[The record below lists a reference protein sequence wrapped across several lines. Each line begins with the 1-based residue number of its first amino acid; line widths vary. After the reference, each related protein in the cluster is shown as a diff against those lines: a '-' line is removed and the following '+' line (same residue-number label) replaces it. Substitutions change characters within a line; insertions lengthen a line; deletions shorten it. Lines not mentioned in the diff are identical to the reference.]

1 MPWDDGKI
9 NYGECR
15 RDRSIIF
22 LDGRA
27 HYIANVQQDVKV
39 GYKYFSY
46 EEELSCVKMTVRGSA
61 EGKVLAAADEDGEL
75 LRGEADIRL
84 ENESQWQTVTIPF
97 KAGKAVEPLY
107 FIFEISGTLQFME
120 FEFM

>member
-1 MPWDDGKI
+1 M
-9 NYGECR
+9 
-15 RDRSIIF
+15 
-22 LDGRA
+22 
-27 HYIANVQQDVKV
+27 QQDVKV

-61 EGKVLAAADEDGEL
+61 EGKVLAAADENGEL

-97 KAGKAVEPLY
+97 RQEKLWNRC
-107 FIFEISGTLQFME
+107 ISSLRSPERCSLWNLSLCNKRSLKSTE
-120 FEFM
+120 NY

>member
-1 MPWDDGKI
+1 M
-9 NYGECR
+9 
-15 RDRSIIF
+15 
-22 LDGRA
+22 
-27 HYIANVQQDVKV
+27 QQDVKV

-61 EGKVLAAADEDGEL
+61 EGKVLAAADENGEL

>member
-1 MPWDDGKI
+1 MQ
-9 NYGECR
+9 E
-15 RDRSIIF
+15 RSVPIYF
-22 LDGRA
+22 PGWEA

-61 EGKVLAAADEDGEL
+61 EGKVLAAADENGEL